1 MTEAAHASPHRARVS
16 FAALMF
22 GMTAA
27 PIFWLGQLIL
37 GYSISAVACYGSD
50 HPTTIA
56 SGAALRLSFYA
67 FDAVAIAAALAGG
80 IVAFSCWHAVKAE
93 KEGNQHRA
101 IDAGEGRAR
110 FMALWGLLSSLC
122 FLVGIVFATIGSI
135 EAPLCIR

>member
-1 MTEAAHASPHRARVS
+1 MTEAAHPSPHRARVS

-37 GYSISAVACYGSD
+37 GYGVSAVVCYGSN

-56 SGAALRLSFYA
+56 SGAALRLAFYA
-67 FDAVAIAAALAGG
+67 FDTIAVMAAIAGG
-80 IVAFSCWHAVKAE
+80 IVSYSSWRAVKEE
-93 KEGNQHRA
+93 KEGGQHHA

-110 FMALWGLLSSLC
+110 FMALWGLLSSVC
-122 FLVGIVFATIGSI
+122 FLVGIIFATIGSI